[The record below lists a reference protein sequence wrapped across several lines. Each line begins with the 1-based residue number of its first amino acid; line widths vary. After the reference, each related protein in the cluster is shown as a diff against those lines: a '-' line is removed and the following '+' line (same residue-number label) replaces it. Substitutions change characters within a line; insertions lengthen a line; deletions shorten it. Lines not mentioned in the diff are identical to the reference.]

1 MRRVSMRDLA
11 ASRRCRESG
20 LSATTT
26 RAVRPSFRV
35 AWAFLSAKSPRS
47 SRFSRR
53 TQRPAAEEVGIAAST
68 RRDLQWEVVH
78 SCGHMLV
85 SEIIGPTNGS
95 EFVWWYLDPCLL
107 FVFVLEN
114 NAAVADVVVQ
124 RLFRSGGS
132 MQLIYTA
139 DATFSGNPLHE
150 SGRKAWCVNF
160 SIKEIP
166 FAFRSQSAFWC
177 CPAVCRTKHLRKS
190 KAARLD

>member
-1 MRRVSMRDLA
+1 MPRKRSLRDDDKGRA
-11 ASRRCRESG
+11 AKCLRG
-20 LSATTT
+20 LGIPQ
-26 RAVRPSFRV
+26 RQI
-35 AWAFLSAKSPRS
+35 AKVLQIFKENPA
-47 SRFSRR
+47 
-53 TQRPAAEEVGIAAST
+53 AAEEVGTAAST

-85 SEIIGPTNGS
+85 SENIGLTDGS

-114 NAAVADVVVQ
+114 NTAVADVVVQ

-139 DATFSGNPLHE
+139 DETFSGNPLHE

-177 CPAVCRTKHLRKS
+177 CPAVCRTKTLK
-190 KAARLD
+190 KIEGARLD